1 MNNPEKCRNLGICI
15 PKFIDEQCKTLEYN
29 ENKNTLNQNG
39 FFFGLK
45 CWFGATHTCLAA
57 AKFPNNLEQSNINF
71 EIWSIFRLCW
81 ANRLLFPSTLFCSLL
96 SLLRVYQLDVA
107 QSFVKVFVCDMWQ
120 MVCIVN
126 IMSAIHSSSF
136 WLIYLMEWNKKL
148 RPNMQALAF
157 NHSIKF
163 PTKNFNGHN
172 KWLGETY
179 IIESVDFMCRATQK
193 IPLSYL

>member
-1 MNNPEKCRNLGICI
+1 
-15 PKFIDEQCKTLEYN
+15 
-29 ENKNTLNQNG
+29 
-39 FFFGLK
+39 
-45 CWFGATHTCLAA
+45 
-57 AKFPNNLEQSNINF
+57 
-71 EIWSIFRLCW
+71 
-81 ANRLLFPSTLFCSLL
+81 
-96 SLLRVYQLDVA
+96 
-107 QSFVKVFVCDMWQ
+107 
-120 MVCIVN
+120 
-126 IMSAIHSSSF
+126 
-136 WLIYLMEWNKKL
+136 MEWNKKL